1 MSASLIL
8 AADTRNLQIDG
19 KSTDRI
25 YSKIRTLYENMEKRN
40 L

>member
-8 AADTRNLQIDG
+8 AADTRNFQIDG

-25 YSKIRTLYENMEKRN
+25 YWKIRVIYENMENIN